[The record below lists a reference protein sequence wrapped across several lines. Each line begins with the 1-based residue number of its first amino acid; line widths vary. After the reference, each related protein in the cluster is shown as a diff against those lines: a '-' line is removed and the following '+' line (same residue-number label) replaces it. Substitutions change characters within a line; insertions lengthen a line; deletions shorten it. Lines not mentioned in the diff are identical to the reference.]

1 MIKIKTTILALM
13 TLLPIIEVW
22 SQKPYQWTDEL
33 KLLKRIDLLPEYRT
47 GTYVE
52 SFSSYDRKHGNDDGF
67 DGTYSYLRK
76 ENGKLVIAE
85 MNGPGVI
92 ERIWTPTPNDN
103 MLYFYFDGQKKPS
116 ISIKFSD
123 LFSGKVFPFV
133 KPICGNEIG
142 GYYCYIPI
150 TYAKSCKILY
160 DGPKLEFIQVEYRK
174 LDGMKVETFNP
185 QANSKAELEQIRSVE
200 SLWTAAPSSPD
211 LFAMGASVGFKTE
224 ERTVTIQPGETKP
237 FFESNQGGR
246 IVGFEID
253 AGTAFEGENKDVIL
267 SAKWDDEVLEAI
279 YAPLADFFGYAFGKP
294 AMRSLLAGRQQT
306 INYCYLPMPYDNSAK
321 LSLVYK
327 KRDSQQSPITARIKV
342 YFTSTKRNPQREG
355 KLYCIW
361 RNEKTPLGV
370 YHTFLKAEG
379 KGHYVGTILSA
390 QGLRPGMT
398 LFFEG
403 DDSTYIDGKMR
414 IHGTGSEDY
423 FNGGWYAQLD
433 RWDRGVSLPL
443 HGSLDYSLPMARTGG
458 YRWFLNDKMPFEHHI
473 YHGMEHGP
481 QNNNFPVNYTSL
493 AFYYSSTPPS
503 EQMIPTEEAR
513 TVYSPTRHVY
523 FPQQFNITLGQ
534 GVVCV
539 FGKGLALDTPSS
551 GTVKLSL
558 DDVPEGKYRLLLN
571 YKSNNHGADVQIWQR
586 QKLIADW
593 FSTKGDKNEEKREVH
608 VGDINLTSQTNSV
621 TFHIRKNGNANKLEL
636 MLVTLE
642 RINGPK

>member
-1 MIKIKTTILALM
+1 MIKIKTAILALVAIIP
-13 TLLPIIEVW
+13 TLEAR
-22 SQKPYQWTDEL
+22 SQRPYQWTDEL
-33 KLLKRIDLLPEYRT
+33 QSLKRIDLLPEYRT

-123 LFSGKVFPFV
+123 LFSGKVFPFI

-142 GYYCYIPI
+142 GYFCYIPI

-200 SLWTAAPSSPD
+200 NLWTASSYSPN
-211 LFAMGASVGFKTE
+211 LFVMGASAGFKTE
-224 ERTVTIQPGETKP
+224 ERTITIQPGETKP

-267 SAKWDDEVLEAI
+267 SAKWDDDVLEAI

-306 INYCYLPMPYDNSAK
+306 TNYCYLPMPYDNAAK

-327 KRDSQQSPITARIKV
+327 KRDSQQSPITARVKV
-342 YFTSTKRNPQREG
+342 HFTNAKRNPQKEG
-355 KLYCIW
+355 KLYCTW
-361 RNEKTPLGV
+361 RNETTPLGV
-370 YHTFLKAEG
+370 YHTFLEAEG

-403 DDSTYIDGKMR
+403 DDSTYVDGKMR

-458 YRWFLNDKMPFEHHI
+458 YRWFLNDKMPFEHYI

-481 QNNNFPVNYTSL
+481 QNNDFPVNYTSL
-493 AFYYSSTPPS
+493 AFYYSNTPPNKR
-503 EQMIPTEEAR
+503 MLPTEEAR
-513 TVYSPTRHVY
+513 TVYSPTKHVY

-539 FGKGLALDTPSS
+539 FGKGLAIDTPSD

-558 DDVPEGKYRLLLN
+558 GDVPEGKYRLLLN
-571 YKSNNHGADVQIWQR
+571 YLSNNHGADVQVWQR
-586 QKLIADW
+586 QNLIADW

-608 VGDINLTSQTNSV
+608 VGDINLTRQTNSI
-621 TFHIRKNGNANKLEL
+621 TFRIRKNGNANKLEL

-642 RINGPK
+642 RINEAK